1 MTAQKWDIKSIPVTT
16 INRNEQLT
24 LLADAVSSAEHVAVD
39 TETHSASTFEDGLW
53 SALRVISIATK
64 TGDQVQA
71 YVVDVR
77 DLDREELGKSI
88 GSIKL
93 AYGWNVNFDQRV
105 LRLANCD
112 VQSWYDAMYA
122 DSMLHSGLPGFEFWH
137 SLAHSSKKHLGVDLD
152 GKGSVQ
158 TSYDGVSDLTDEQIR
173 YAAEDAIV
181 TLALTLH
188 LKTLVERDGLTI
200 PVDLEQ
206 KARPFILDMMEHGLP
221 FDYSA
226 WDTEVISEH
235 KKGQHEALLT
245 LASLTGGGTST
256 LFGESDMPSWNPDS
270 DAPTRDALNTY
281 AKDAVLKFTNGRLL
295 TKVDKLDKTTL
306 KQINH
311 PIAKALLKYRDHSK
325 ILTTYGENLEKYI
338 ASDGRIH
345 PRYKQGGVVATGRL
359 ASDNPNAQNFSPAM
373 KKYIR
378 VREDANQNGTKRV
391 FVYADLSQAELRV
404 LAQVSHEE
412 KMREMFRL
420 GGDFH
425 ARTAADMFQVDM
437 DKLKVEDPENY
448 SNQRKKA
455 KGVNFG
461 IPYGL
466 GAAALAT
473 NLTVNSKLNTTT
485 AEAKAMLENYA
496 RAYPNV
502 DKWLTAR
509 DRYVKELA
517 KNPGEID
524 WEKTFQLHEVWIK
537 AENKRK
543 SFKRS
548 NKRYP
553 SPVEL
558 LEAVEPE
565 SEIKERLT
573 RELDRT
579 PTSEEIEK
587 EKERLHDLIDW
598 AFTFDRPV
606 LLKNDGAPLTFE
618 SRTLTGRRRTFAIPT
633 DSSPSDKFEGVITS
647 AILIISTSDKEK
659 VAELRDEFAKAHN
672 LDLPTGTNRTKKKEN
687 EDDKS
692 YKQRLSEA
700 RKRERVSIVKAF
712 EGSNK
717 YLKYELLKFIR
728 EKMGDEAVLGYLLP
742 MAVSDQ
748 IRSKGNQYRNHPI
761 QSLVADIG
769 LAYYADL
776 YNKLKDFDNAFP
788 VQAVH
793 DSIAIECN
801 LEQAEEICKV
811 VQQSL
816 EAAMQQWCPDVPAKA
831 DADIRVSL
839 SDDDV
844 LTSEDIKKLTYKN
857 K

>member
-1 MTAQKWDIKSIPVTT
+1 MTAQKWDIKNIPIKVITRT
-16 INRNEQLT
+16 EQLDE
-24 LLADAVSSAEHVAVD
+24 LSAAVSSAEHVAVD
-39 TETHSASTFEDGLW
+39 TETHSATTFEDGLW
-53 SALRVISIATK
+53 SALRVISVATLK
-64 TGDQVQA
+64 DGDVQA
-71 YVVDVR
+71 FVVDVR
-77 DLDREELGKSI
+77 DINQVELGKCMSNTA
-88 GSIKL
+88 L

-105 LRLANCD
+105 LKLAGCD
-112 VQSWYDAMYA
+112 VQKWYDAMYA

-137 SLAHSSKKHLGVDLD
+137 SLAHSSKKHLGLELD
-152 GKGSVQ
+152 GKGTVQ
-158 TSYDGVSDLTDEQIR
+158 TSYDGVTDLSSEQIR
-173 YAAEDAIV
+173 YAAEDAII
-181 TLALTLH
+181 TLQLTLH
-188 LKTLVERDGLTI
+188 LRDMVESQGLSI
-200 PVDLEQ
+200 PVQLEQ
-206 KARPFILDMMEHGLP
+206 DARPFILDMMEHGLP

-226 WDTEVISEH
+226 WDKEVISEH
-235 KKGQHEALLT
+235 KKGQHESLLT
-245 LASLTGGGTST
+245 LASLTGGGAST

-281 AKDAVLKFTNGRLL
+281 AKDAVYKFTNGRPL

-325 ILTTYGENLEKYI
+325 ILTTYGENLEKFI
-338 ASDGRIH
+338 ASDLRIH

-378 VREDANQNGTKRV
+378 VGGPLQESGKIRA

-437 DKLKVEDPENY
+437 DKLKLEDPENY

-502 DKWLTAR
+502 DKWLGAR
-509 DRYVKELA
+509 DKYVKDLA
-517 KNPGEID
+517 KNPGSVD
-524 WEKTFQLHEVWIK
+524 WEKTFQLHEIWIK
-537 AENKRK
+537 AEAKRK

-553 SPVEL
+553 TPAEL
-558 LEAVEPE
+558 LEALEPE
-565 SEIKERLT
+565 SQIKDRLT
-573 RELDRT
+573 NDLGRT
-579 PTSEEIEK
+579 ATQADIDNEK
-587 EKERLHDLIDW
+587 QRLHQLIDW
-598 AFTFDRPV
+598 AFTFDRPI
-606 LLKNDGAPLTFE
+606 LLKDDGTPITFE
-618 SRTLTGRRRTFAIPT
+618 SRTLTGRRRLFAVPT

-647 AILIISTSDKEK
+647 AVLIICTSDKEK
-659 VAELRDEFAKAHN
+659 VAELRDEFAKTHN
-672 LDLPTGTNRTKKKEN
+672 LDIPTGINRTKKKEN
-687 EDDKS
+687 EDDRG

-700 RKRERVSIVKAF
+700 RKRERVSVVKAF

-717 YLKYELLKFIR
+717 YLKYELIKYIR
-728 EKMGDEAVLGYLLP
+728 DNMGEEAVTGYLLP

-776 YNKLKDFDNAFP
+776 HDKLKKYNDAFP

-793 DSIAIECN
+793 DSIAIECD
-801 LEQAEEICKV
+801 LEEAEEICAV
-811 VQQSL
+811 VQNSL
-816 EAAMQQWCPDVPAKA
+816 ETAMQKWCPDVPAKA
-831 DADIRVSL
+831 DADIRLSL

-844 LTSEDIKKLTYKN
+844 LSPEAIKKLLK